1 MLLAYTLEPTVAV
14 TAGRVR
20 MAVGILASGDPV
32 GVRRGDEDD
41 KGVEEDR
48 VEDEG
53 EDKLSESELVDVV
66 VSCGADVDVVV
77 DVDGDVDVGS
87 SVVTGIEDAGSDMAL
102 LDGKKGITVSSKT
115 VVELADETSGDDR
128 VRSESVVVSTDWLD
142 EISVELSPLDAE
154 VDEVDDCGGTNVIT
168 VAPSS
173 TEVDVEELSEVVE
186 AEVVVDIN
194 GPNVM
199 ELKNEFDERVEL
211 EEEMPSS
218 LDVGE
223 EVNVNVISPEGA
235 EAPGVELVD
244 CVSSDVVEN
253 TAEVDESLRVVL
265 VKLLFW
271 KPFCL
276 IHFALLAGEYSRVGV
291 RTLRG
296 PASTVANKSR
306 SKMMFVTRIIVY
318 VDTERLC

>member
-1 MLLAYTLEPTVAV
+1 
-14 TAGRVR
+14 

-48 VEDEG
+48 VVDED
-53 EDKLSESELVDVV
+53 EDKLLESELVDVV
-66 VSCGADVDVVV
+66 VGCDADIDVVV

-128 VRSESVVVSTDWLD
+128 VRPESVVVSTDWLD

-194 GPNVM
+194 GPSVM

-211 EEEMPSS
+211 EEEIPSS

-223 EVNVNVISPEGA
+223 EEVDVNVISPEGA

-318 VDTERLC
+318 VDRERLC